1 MLSAL
6 DVLGVVNF
14 LNNPTV
20 PSSGAEGEGEGEAA
34 PLFVSNSQNAV
45 LVDTPFAKLDPID
58 SVIDSMYIPMMSAEG
73 EEDEEWSLTDYF
85 SSVDESGED
94 DLFSGLA
101 DDILRNG

>member
-1 MLSAL
+1 
-6 DVLGVVNF
+6 
-14 LNNPTV
+14 
-20 PSSGAEGEGEGEAA
+20 
-34 PLFVSNSQNAV
+34 

-85 SSVDESGED
+85 SSVDDSGED

-101 DDILRNG
+101 DDILRHG